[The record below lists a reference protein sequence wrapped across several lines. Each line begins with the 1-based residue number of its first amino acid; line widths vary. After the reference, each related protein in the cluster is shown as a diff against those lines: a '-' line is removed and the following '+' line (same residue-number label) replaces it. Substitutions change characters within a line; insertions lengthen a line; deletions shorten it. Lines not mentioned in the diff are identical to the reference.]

1 VNGVRLC
8 TESFGEPVDPPIL
21 LVMGLGGSMVWW
33 EEGFCRLLAGPG
45 RFVVRYD
52 QRDTGRSTTYE
63 PGRPSYTARDL
74 LADAVALLDEY
85 GIGAAHMVG
94 VSAGG
99 GLVQLLALD
108 FPDRVLSLVLISTS
122 PAVPGGRGLPPPSA
136 AVAEFVRSAT
146 VDWQNA
152 DSVIEY
158 LVSYQRVLG
167 GEERPFEEAEV
178 RDLVR
183 RDIGRARDLA
193 ALQNHDLL
201 ESGDSP
207 RKALSSI
214 DAPVLVIHGTADP
227 MFPLP
232 HGRALVAEIP
242 GARLLALECAGHG
255 VWRKDWETIAQAVA
269 THTESASRA
278 RPSV

>member
-1 VNGVRLC
+1 
-8 TESFGEPVDPPIL
+8 
-21 LVMGLGGSMVWW
+21 
-33 EEGFCRLLAGPG
+33 
-45 RFVVRYD
+45 
-52 QRDTGRSTTYE
+52 
-63 PGRPSYTARDL
+63 
-74 LADAVALLDEY
+74 
-85 GIGAAHMVG
+85 
-94 VSAGG
+94 
-99 GLVQLLALD
+99 
-108 FPDRVLSLVLISTS
+108 
-122 PAVPGGRGLPPPSA
+122 
-136 AVAEFVRSAT
+136 

-255 VWRKDWETIAQAVA
+255 VWRKDWETIAQAIA